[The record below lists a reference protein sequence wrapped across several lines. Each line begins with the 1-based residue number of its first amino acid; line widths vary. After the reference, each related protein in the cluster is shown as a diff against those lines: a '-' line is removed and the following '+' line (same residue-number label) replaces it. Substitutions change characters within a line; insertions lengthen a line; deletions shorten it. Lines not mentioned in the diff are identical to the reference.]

1 MPHQTKQRTASLP
14 LALLRGLA
22 ASVTVTLILS
32 AVTATLVAAERVGEG
47 FCATAAVVTMLL
59 SAFVGTI
66 CASAKTD
73 GNRMLVCLLASVCYF
88 AALVCGNAV
97 LVGGH
102 YRGIA
107 PALLAV
113 LGVGLVCAL
122 GKPHRKKRKYAHAP
136 RR

>member
-73 GNRMLVCLLASVCYF
+73 GNRMLVCVLASVCYF
-88 AALVCGNAV
+88 VALVCSNAV

-102 YRGIA
+102 YRGIV

-122 GKPHRKKRKYAHAP
+122 GKPRRKRRKYAHAP
-136 RR
+136 RH

>member
-1 MPHQTKQRTASLP
+1 MPHQTKQRTVSLP
-14 LALLRGLA
+14 LALVHGLA

-32 AVTATLVAAERVGEG
+32 AVTATLVAAELVGEG

-66 CASAKTD
+66 CARAKTD
-73 GNRMLVCLLASVCYF
+73 GNRTLVCLLAGVCYF
-88 AALVCGNAV
+88 VALVCCNAM
-97 LVGGH
+97 LFGGH
-102 YRGIA
+102 YQGVV

-113 LGVGLVCAL
+113 LGIGLVCAL
-122 GKPHRKKRKYAHAP
+122 GKPHRKKRKYARAP